1 MPIATIEVKKQYGR
15 DREIQII
22 DAVHSAMMEG
32 LKNPEWDRNVRL
44 IVHEPHRF
52 AAPPDKDERYTLI
65 CVDLFHGRSLDAKK
79 AFYRALVEK
88 LEALDTPRDHVK
100 VILRET
106 PRDNVSMQDG
116 LAASEID
123 LGFEVHV

>member
-1 MPIATIEVKKQYGR
+1 MPIATIEVKKQY
-15 DREIQII
+15 DRQRELQII
-22 DAVHSAMMEG
+22 DAVHSTMMQG

-52 AAPPDKDERYTLI
+52 LGPPNKDERYTLVQ
-65 CVDLFHGRSLDAKK
+65 VDLFEGRSLDAKRQ
-79 AFYRALVEK
+79 FYQALVAK
-88 LEALDTPRDHVK
+88 LEVLGIPRDHVK
-100 VILRET
+100 VVLRET

-123 LGFEVHV
+123 LGFDVNV

>member
-1 MPIATIEVKKQYGR
+1 MPIATIEVKKQYDLGR
-15 DREIQII
+15 EAQII
-22 DAVHSAMMEG
+22 AAVHSAMMEG
-32 LKNPEWDRNVRL
+32 LKNPEWDRNIRL

-52 AAPPDKDERYTLI
+52 AAPPDKDDRYTLI
-65 CVDLFHGRSLDAKK
+65 CVDLFQGRSLDAKK
-79 AFYRALVEK
+79 AFYRTLVAR
-88 LEALDTPRDHVK
+88 LEVLGIPRDHVK

-123 LGFEVHV
+123 LGFEVNV

>member
-1 MPIATIEVKKQYGR
+1 MPIATIEVRKQYE
-15 DREIQII
+15 REREVQII

-52 AAPPDKDERYTLI
+52 AVPPGKDERYTLI
-65 CVDLFHGRSLDAKK
+65 HIDLFEGRSVDAKK
-79 AFYRALVEK
+79 QFYRSLVAK
-88 LEALDTPRDHVK
+88 LEVLGIPRDQVK
-100 VILRET
+100 VLLRET

-123 LGFEVHV
+123 LGFEVNV